1 MSPAVWYFARS
12 AGIVAYLLL
21 SGSVIVGLLMAG
33 RASLS
38 WPRFAVEEL
47 HRFLAILAGVFI
59 VLHGSSLLLDRVVP
73 ISLGQMLVPF
83 TSPYRPL
90 AVGLGVTAA
99 ELMAAVG
106 VTNLL
111 RGHLPRH
118 VWRRAHY
125 LTLGVWGLASLHG
138 VLAGSD
144 RGEPWFAGLA
154 AAAAMAVAL
163 AFAVRMRSSLAAA
176 AAP

>member
-21 SGSVIVGLLMAG
+21 TGSVLVGLLMSG
-33 RASLS
+33 RVSLS

-47 HRFLAILAGVFI
+47 HRFLAILTGVFV
-59 VLHGSSLLLDRVVP
+59 VLHG
-73 ISLGQMLVPF
+73 GQLLVPF

-111 RGHLPRH
+111 RGRMPRI
-118 VWRRAHY
+118 VWRRVHY
-125 LTLGVWGLASLHG
+125 LTLAVWALASLHG

-144 RGEPWFAGLA
+144 RGDPWFAGIVTA
-154 AAAAMAVAL
+154 AATAVAL
-163 AFAVRMRSSLAAA
+163 AFAVRVRSSLAAA